1 VPASN
6 DPTKANDLALIAT
19 LAEQLGLSRFGSDDE
34 TVIKVGDWEIQ
45 YAVAVRNG
53 VHLVEEIDRGYHK
66 TIGTFATEAE
76 ARQFLIMELAISVR
90 SPEPAPARTA
100 IVTPSIS
107 AVSRLPNP
115 VRSSP
120 VSLTLTVRPSLPEH
134 L

>member
-34 TVIKVGDWEIQ
+34 TVIKVGDW
-45 YAVAVRNG
+45 
-53 VHLVEEIDRGYHK
+53 EIDRGYHK

-100 IVTPSIS
+100 IVMPSIS
-107 AVSRLPNP
+107 AGSRLPNP

-120 VSLTLTVRPSLPEH
+120 VSLTPTVRPSLPEH